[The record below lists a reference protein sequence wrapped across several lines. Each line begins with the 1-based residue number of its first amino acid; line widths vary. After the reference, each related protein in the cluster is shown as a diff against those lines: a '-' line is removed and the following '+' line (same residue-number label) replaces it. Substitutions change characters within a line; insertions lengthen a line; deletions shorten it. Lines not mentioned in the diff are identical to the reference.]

1 MKMTLTDGTVIDN
14 LTLNGNNFVSQVEV
28 SEDIF
33 SDNVSEVTIEDGER
47 TYTLNNCV
55 VEYVRQYPDGWY
67 IFLREL
73 TPDEIRTNNNEAQIF
88 YTAVVTDT
96 LMEG

>member
-14 LTLNGNNFVSQVEV
+14 LTLNGNNYVSQVEV

-33 SDNVSEVTIEDGER
+33 SDNVSEVTIEDDGN
-47 TYTLNNCV
+47 TFTLYNCIL
-55 VEYVRQYPDGWY
+55 EYIRKYSDGWY

-73 TPDEIRTNNNEAQIF
+73 TPEEIRTNNDEAQIF
-88 YTAVVTDT
+88 FTAVATDT
-96 LMEG
+96 LME